1 MRRDLQHLMEAMETG
16 ARAIAEKHFSDNTN
30 SDEQIGSMHLGNEH
44 ISLPSFLIA
53 DPVLEMVDKGIYC
66 TIRLLTPKGV
76 SNSNMAY
83 PSYDEICKI
92 ANVGSHA
99 TVARALAILRIT
111 RWLTCKQVTS
121 SRGVVANVYI
131 THDHPLDI
139 IDMETLDDGYMAY
152 VTGCLSHHH
161 NRVSQVAQTVLTQYE
176 NDLLNGKDLLQP
188 THHLENIVDANAFIN
203 GNEETT
209 YFGLG
214 NEAIQHLRKTRYTKS
229 PSLNFKEPGNT
240 RSLKIEEHQQAN
252 LSSKIK
258 EPEIPPSSNI
268 EEPDKSSSLNIKEPS
283 SSCSS
288 LNITTTTKKQAF
300 YISVDADEA
309 LKQLIKERF
318 TTLKPEQ
325 HYRIGRLLMRINPE
339 DRETM
344 IFEVSNRIHFG
355 NKAIPNP
362 VGYIGR
368 LCGLLKK
375 GEYPFS
381 DFSLSDYQQPDETA
395 QKQLSQQKQTN
406 HELASINAELSRYWA
421 DLKSLER
428 MQESSPND
436 VDVVEKSLE
445 KTRKRLEELSYK
457 KTQLEKDTENTSL
470 NRVVQHGPP

>member
-1 MRRDLQHLMEAMETG
+1 MRRDLQHLMDAMETG
-16 ARAIAEKHFSDNTN
+16 ARAIAEKHFSHNTN
-30 SDEQIGSMHLGNEH
+30 NDEHIGSMHLGNEH
-44 ISLPSFLIA
+44 ISLPSLLIA

-76 SNSNMAY
+76 TNSNMAY
-83 PSYDEICKI
+83 PSYDHICKI

-152 VTGCLSHHH
+152 VTSCLSHHH
-161 NRVSQVAQTVLTQYE
+161 NRVSQVAQTILTQYE
-176 NDLLNGKDLLQP
+176 NDLINGKDLSRA

-203 GNEETT
+203 GNEEAT

-214 NEAIQHLRKTRYTKS
+214 SEAIRHLRKTRYTKS
-229 PSLNFKEPGNT
+229 SSLNIKEPERI
-240 RSLKIEEHQQAN
+240 RSLKFKEHQKAN

-258 EPEIPPSSNI
+258 EPEKLTSSNI
-268 EEPDKSSSLNIKEPS
+268 EEPDKFSSLNIEEPS

-288 LNITTTTKKQAF
+288 LNITTTTTKNQAF
-300 YISVDADEA
+300 YISVNADEA

-318 TTLKPEQ
+318 STLKPEQ

-339 DRETM
+339 DREPM
-344 IFEVSNRIHFG
+344 IFEVSNRIRFG

-381 DFSLSDYQQPDETA
+381 DFSLSDYQQHEEPA
-395 QKQLSQQKQTN
+395 YKQLSPKKRAN
-406 HELASINAELSRYWA
+406 NELASINSELSRCWA

-428 MQESSPND
+428 LQESASN
-436 VDVVEKSLE
+436 DVVEKSLE
-445 KTRKRLEELSYK
+445 KTRKRLKELSYK
-457 KTQLEKDTENTSL
+457 KTQLEKNTENISF
-470 NRVVQHGPP
+470 NRVVHRGPP

>member
-1 MRRDLQHLMEAMETG
+1 MRRDLQHLMDAMETG
-16 ARAIAEKHFSDNTN
+16 ARAIAEKHFSHNTN
-30 SDEQIGSMHLGNEH
+30 NEEHIGSMHLGNEH
-44 ISLPSFLIA
+44 ISLPSLLIA
-53 DPVLEMVDKGIYC
+53 DPILEMVDKGIYC

-76 SNSNMAY
+76 TNSNMAY
-83 PSYDEICKI
+83 PSYDQICRI

-121 SRGVVANVYI
+121 SKGIVANVYI

-152 VTGCLSHHH
+152 VTSCLSHYH
-161 NRVSQVAQTVLTQYE
+161 NRVSQVAQTILTQYE
-176 NDLLNGKDLLQP
+176 NDLINGKDLSRP

-203 GNEETT
+203 GNEEAT

-214 NEAIQHLRKTRYTKS
+214 SEAIRHLRKTRYTKS
-229 PSLNFKEPGNT
+229 SSLNIKELERI
-240 RSLKIEEHQQAN
+240 RSLKFKEHQKAN
-252 LSSKIK
+252 ISSKIK
-258 EPEIPPSSNI
+258 EPKKLTSSNI

-288 LNITTTTKKQAF
+288 LNITTTTKNQAF
-300 YISVDADEA
+300 YISVNTDEA

-318 TTLKPEQ
+318 STLKPEQ

-339 DRETM
+339 DREPM
-344 IFEVSNRIHFG
+344 IFEVSNRIRFG

-381 DFSLSDYQQPDETA
+381 DFSLSDYQQHEETGHT
-395 QKQLSQQKQTN
+395 QLSQKKQTN
-406 HELASINAELSRYWA
+406 NDELTSINSEISRFWA

-428 MQESSPND
+428 MKESNPND
-436 VDVVEKSLE
+436 VVDKLLE
-445 KTRKRLEELSYK
+445 NTRKRLEELSAK
-457 KTQLEKDTENTSL
+457 KTKLGSLTEKITL
-470 NRVVQHGPP
+470 KR